1 MLLTSGLCPGECGRP
16 RSRQKSRRKD
26 NETWEATMTPH
37 SDPWFAKL
45 TLSEGRFKSHQFNLA
60 AKERLYFSCDGAVR
74 IVDQVKKRRE

>member
-26 NETWEATMTPH
+26 NETWKATMTPH

-60 AKERLYFSCDGAVR
+60 AEERLYLSYDGAVR
-74 IVDQVKKRRE
+74 IVKKRRE